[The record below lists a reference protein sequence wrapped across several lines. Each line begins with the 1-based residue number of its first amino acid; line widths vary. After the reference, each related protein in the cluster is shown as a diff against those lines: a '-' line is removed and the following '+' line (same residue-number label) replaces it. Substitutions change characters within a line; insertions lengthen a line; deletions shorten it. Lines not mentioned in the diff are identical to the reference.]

1 MKTKLLTVLLCWG
14 VFLWAQPQDVS
25 VVFKQP
31 AKHFTESLPIGN
43 GRLGAMLFGKTDT
56 DRIVLNEISLWSGGY
71 QEADDPEAHTY
82 LKEIEAYLSVG
93 LKPAEI
99 ARRLGRNHSTI
110 IREINRGSVTQVK
123 QVNGQKVYYQHYYA
137 DGAHN
142 RYHHARETSYYLKLD
157 RVLDDFLR
165 EFIEA
170 MREKPRLHSVDTFVH
185 T

>member
-1 MKTKLLTVLLCWG
+1 M
-14 VFLWAQPQDVS
+14 
-25 VVFKQP
+25 
-31 AKHFTESLPIGN
+31 
-43 GRLGAMLFGKTDT
+43 
-56 DRIVLNEISLWSGGY
+56 
-71 QEADDPEAHTY
+71 
-82 LKEIEAYLSVG
+82 
-93 LKPAEI
+93 
-99 ARRLGRNHSTI
+99 
-110 IREINRGSVTQVK
+110 K

-137 DGAHN
+137 DAAHN

>member
-1 MKTKLLTVLLCWG
+1 
-14 VFLWAQPQDVS
+14 
-25 VVFKQP
+25 
-31 AKHFTESLPIGN
+31 
-43 GRLGAMLFGKTDT
+43 
-56 DRIVLNEISLWSGGY
+56 
-71 QEADDPEAHTY
+71 
-82 LKEIEAYLSVG
+82 
-93 LKPAEI
+93 
-99 ARRLGRNHSTI
+99 
-110 IREINRGSVTQVK
+110 VK

-170 MREKPRLHSVDTFVH
+170 MREKPRLHSVDTFFH